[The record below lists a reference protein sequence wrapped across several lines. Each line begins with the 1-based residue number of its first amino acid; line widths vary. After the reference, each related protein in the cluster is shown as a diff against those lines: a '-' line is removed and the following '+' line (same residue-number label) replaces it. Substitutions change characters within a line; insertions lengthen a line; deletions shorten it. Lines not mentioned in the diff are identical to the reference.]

1 MLFWIPNQVGNDI
14 KMHCQSC
21 SSCLKIMLFESVF
34 YKNPEREL
42 GIEKVNVQ
50 DNLNGG
56 LRGNEKTTSEILN
69 FQLSV
74 FNFKVIV

>member
-1 MLFWIPNQVGNDI
+1 
-14 KMHCQSC
+14 
-21 SSCLKIMLFESVF
+21 MLFESVF